1 MMNLDKRKLLFF
13 LLSKGDKGDLSCKK
27 AKQTI
32 LRHCALS
39 YTILLMSISDDKYF
53 KQVFNTGKDL
63 IEKGKVIYQIMNRK
77 IFN

>member
-1 MMNLDKRKLLFF
+1 MNLNKNKFIFF
-13 LLSKGDKGDLSCKK
+13 LYPQGDKGDISCKK

-53 KQVFNTGKDL
+53 KQVFNNGKDL
-63 IEKGKVIYQIMNRK
+63 IEKGKVNL
-77 IFN
+77 

>member
-1 MMNLDKRKLLFF
+1 MMNETLFWKIINDESDF
-13 LLSKGDKGDLSCKK
+13 FFVLSKGDKGDISCKK

-39 YTILLMSISDDKYF
+39 YTILLMSISEDKYF

-63 IEKGKVIYQIMNRK
+63 IEKGKIIY
-77 IFN
+77 

>member
-1 MMNLDKRKLLFF
+1 MMNLDKKKLLF
-13 LLSKGDKGDLSCKK
+13 LLSKGDKGDISCKK